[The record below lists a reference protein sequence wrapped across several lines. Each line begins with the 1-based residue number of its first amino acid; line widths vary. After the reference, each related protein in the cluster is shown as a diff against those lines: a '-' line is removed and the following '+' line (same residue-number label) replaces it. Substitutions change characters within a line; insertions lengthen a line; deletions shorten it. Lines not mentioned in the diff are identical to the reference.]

1 MKTHCFDDKQVKKKI
16 QYYNKQRIAISVLL
30 IIAVAILLLV
40 PSLGAESAVIR
51 IAVFGSIAFILLSIL
66 FVLPW
71 QRIVLIFVIVTA
83 YITIEFCLGKIYLKE
98 FLLMLLCNISTLLVS
113 VRIARNFIHM
123 LLCEYK
129 TMSALALEATTDHL
143 TQLLNRKGLEQTLSA
158 ALNICKR
165 ERKLVGVLL
174 IDIDYFKSYNDTLG
188 HLKGDHIL
196 QQVALQMKSCFKRE
210 SDIIGRIGGDEFLIF
225 IQDTEDEK
233 VINMAQNLLAS
244 LSQLKVKSCANQC
257 LSVSIGIEISI
268 PDKQDTI
275 NDYYNRADK
284 ELYYAKKNGRNCISH
299 KHTIVKNP
307 NDLQQPTESSD
318 LKILNTKCAR
328 E

>member
-1 MKTHCFDDKQVKKKI
+1 
-16 QYYNKQRIAISVLL
+16 
-30 IIAVAILLLV
+30 
-40 PSLGAESAVIR
+40 
-51 IAVFGSIAFILLSIL
+51 
-66 FVLPW
+66 
-71 QRIVLIFVIVTA
+71 
-83 YITIEFCLGKIYLKE
+83 
-98 FLLMLLCNISTLLVS
+98 
-113 VRIARNFIHM
+113 M

-143 TQLLNRKGLEQTLSA
+143 TQLLNRKGLEQTLST

-233 VINMAQNLLAS
+233 VISMAQNLLAS
-244 LSQLKVKSCANQC
+244 LSQLKVKSCPNQC
-257 LSVSIGIEISI
+257 LSVSIGIETGI
-268 PDKQDTI
+268 PDKQDII

-299 KHTIVKNP
+299 KHTIVKNS
-307 NDLQQPTESSD
+307 NEHTQQTELLG
-318 LKILNTKCAR
+318 LKSLITECVRK
-328 E
+328 

>member
-1 MKTHCFDDKQVKKKI
+1 MKIQCFDDKQVKEKI
-16 QYYNKQRIAISVLL
+16 QYYNNQRMAMSVLL

-40 PSLGAESAVIR
+40 PSLGAESAAIR

-71 QRIVLIFVIVTA
+71 QKIVLIFVIVTA

-98 FLLMLLCNISTLLVS
+98 FLLLLLCNISTLLVS
-113 VRIARNFIHM
+113 VRIARNFIHTS
-123 LLCEYK
+123 LCEYK

-143 TQLLNRKGLEQTLSA
+143 TQLLNRNGLEQTLSTA
-158 ALNICKR
+158 WNICKR

-210 SDIIGRIGGDEFLIF
+210 GDIIGRIGGDEFLIF
-225 IQDTEDEK
+225 IQDTEDER
-233 VINMAQNLLAS
+233 VVSMAQNLLAS
-244 LSQLKVKSCANQC
+244 LSQLKVKSCPNQC
-257 LSVSIGIEISI
+257 LSVSIGIETGI

-299 KHTIVKNP
+299 KHTIVKNS
-307 NDLQQPTESSD
+307 NEHTQQTELLG
-318 LKILNTKCAR
+318 LKSLITECVRK
-328 E
+328 